1 MEKHPEVM
9 LAKRKHADYAP
20 DMAPNILIR
29 DVPGSVHSVMVARAQ
44 AEGMS
49 LQEYLLGTLT
59 DLAGTPSMAD
69 IVAEIEV
76 ALGDPNRPR
85 LSSEEIVTMVRA
97 DRDAHDWTS

>member
-1 MEKHPEVM
+1 
-9 LAKRKHADYAP
+9 
-20 DMAPNILIR
+20 MAPNILIR

-44 AEGMS
+44 SEGMS

-59 DLAGTPSMAD
+59 DLAGTPSMAE